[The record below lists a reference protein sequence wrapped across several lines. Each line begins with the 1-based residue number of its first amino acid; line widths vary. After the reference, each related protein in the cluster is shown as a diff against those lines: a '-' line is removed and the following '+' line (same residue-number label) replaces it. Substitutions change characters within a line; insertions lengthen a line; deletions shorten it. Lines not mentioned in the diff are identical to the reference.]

1 MTTKSHVTDVPFMQI
16 KVARD
21 INLTRFIKSTYVSVH
36 DLVLKQSNKQRS
48 LNIGVS
54 PSNI

>member
-1 MTTKSHVTDVPFMQI
+1 MQI

-21 INLTRFIKSTYVSVH
+21 INLTRFIKSTYVNVQ

-48 LNIGVS
+48 LNTGVS